1 MWGGMKTLLNEGHL
15 STTNDTSKKRLKDDV
30 VNFYLKNCLSTH
42 GLLKC
47 GQETSQGNFF
57 FFTTYLYQ
65 TLLQE
70 KSENINCRGTY
81 SFKSVENWTN
91 NLINDTNLAK
101 LFIPINIDN
110 IHWVL
115 IVVDIIQRSI
125 HYYDSCHA
133 EKDEQIQR
141 LKIIQRLWMILK
153 PKKGPRKKKS
163 KWSLHLNDGAT
174 PQQKNSYDC
183 SVFICLFCYLISKQQ
198 PVKFDQS
205 IIPSFRSHMAI
216 SIVECKTYEINH
228 LRRQD
233 TIKKSTIGILF

>member
-1 MWGGMKTLLNEGHL
+1 MACKVPSLVFNTTDEQTKILNDIISNESHRDAAEYKSSGGDIVSWGGMKMLLNEGHL
-15 STTNDTSKKRLKDDV
+15 STTNDTSKERLKDDV
-30 VNFYLKNCLSTH
+30 VNFYLKNCLSMH

-47 GQETSQGNFF
+47 DQETSQGNFF
-57 FFTTYLYQ
+57 FFTTHLYQ

-115 IVVDIIQRSI
+115 IVVDIIQKSI
-125 HYYDSCHA
+125 HYYDSCHT

-141 LKIIQRLWMILK
+141 LKNIERFMDDFET
-153 PKKGPRKKKS
+153 KKRS
-163 KWSLHLNDGAT
+163 SE
-174 PQQKNSYDC
+174 KNPSGL
-183 SVFICLFCYLISKQQ
+183 FI
-198 PVKFDQS
+198 
-205 IIPSFRSHMAI
+205 
-216 SIVECKTYEINH
+216 
-228 LRRQD
+228 
-233 TIKKSTIGILF
+233 

>member
-1 MWGGMKTLLNEGHL
+1 M
-15 STTNDTSKKRLKDDV
+15 

-70 KSENINCRGTY
+70 KSKNINCRGTY

-125 HYYDSCHA
+125 QYYDSCHA

-141 LKIIQRLWMILK
+141 LKNIERFMNDFET
-153 PKKGPRKKKS
+153 KKGSLKKKTRG
-163 KWSLHLNDGAT
+163 L
-174 PQQKNSYDC
+174 
-183 SVFICLFCYLISKQQ
+183 FI
-198 PVKFDQS
+198 
-205 IIPSFRSHMAI
+205 
-216 SIVECKTYEINH
+216 
-228 LRRQD
+228 
-233 TIKKSTIGILF
+233 

>member
-1 MWGGMKTLLNEGHL
+1 MACKVSLLVFNTTDEQKKILNDIISDESHRDAKEYKSYGGDIVSWGGMKTLLNEGHL
-15 STTNDTSKKRLKDDV
+15 STTNDTSKKKLKDNV

-70 KSENINCRGTY
+70 KNKNINCRGTY
-81 SFKSVENWTN
+81 SFKSVEKWTN

-101 LFIPINIDN
+101 LFIPINLNN

-125 HYYDSCHA
+125 YYYDSCHA
-133 EKDEQIQR
+133 ETDEQIQR
-141 LKIIQRLWMILK
+141 LKNIERFMDDFET
-153 PKKGPRKKKS
+153 KKRSSEKKS
-163 KWSLHLNDGAT
+163 KWSLHLNDGET
-174 PQQKNSYDC
+174 P
-183 SVFICLFCYLISKQQ
+183 
-198 PVKFDQS
+198 
-205 IIPSFRSHMAI
+205 
-216 SIVECKTYEINH
+216 
-228 LRRQD
+228 
-233 TIKKSTIGILF
+233 